1 MRILTQGTLYKVIE
15 VIVMMIYELRWLFLV
30 GQFRHHTFPFC
41 AHRYPPSHVSHL
53 LLSSLQ
59 HVRTSASGLLRFPDD
74 GLKITPSTIHK
85 VYDGLA
91 GLEEGEEEGRPCP
104 VLQRGG
110 DENHS
115 QSRWK
120 PSSPPKTLSSP
131 PSSPPPLSS
140 SLPLHITLTRTNG
153 LIGWKDRICQQLM
166 RSASALQQTKGF
178 SGECD
183 WRTRRLILPSNLKI
197 YFAIMGR
204 YPNTSSGRRNRCVVK
219 FQCCNTIEYLR
230 RMKVRSDKVLQL
242 V

>member
-15 VIVMMIYELRWLFLV
+15 VIVMMMMMIYELQWLFLV
-30 GQFRHHTFPFC
+30 GQFRHHTF
-41 AHRYPPSHVSHL
+41 PSHVSHL

-120 PSSPPKTLSSP
+120 PSSPP

-153 LIGWKDRICQQLM
+153 LIGWKDQICQQL
-166 RSASALQQTKGF
+166 RRGASALQQIIGF

-204 YPNTSSGRRNRCVVK
+204 YPNTSGRRNRCVVK
-219 FQCCNTIEYLR
+219 CQCCNTIEYLR
-230 RMKVRSDKVLQL
+230 RMKVRCDKVLQL